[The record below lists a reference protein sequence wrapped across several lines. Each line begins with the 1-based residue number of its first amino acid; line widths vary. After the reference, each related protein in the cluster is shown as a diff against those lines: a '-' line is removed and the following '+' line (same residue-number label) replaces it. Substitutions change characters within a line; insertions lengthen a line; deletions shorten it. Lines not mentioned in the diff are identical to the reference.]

1 MTTQIKSE
9 HQVEVPVKSSF
20 LDKVLRA
27 DGIFALFSG
36 TLLVIAASPIANLI
50 AIDQPVIL
58 IVLGLVLFGY
68 GAMLLVSAGRENMNR
83 QVAWLAII
91 LNSVWVIAS
100 YLGLFLGWFPVN
112 TAGNWAIALVAEAV
126 AIFAI
131 LEYIGLRRSRK

>member
-9 HQVEVPVKSSF
+9 HQVEVLVKSSF

-36 TLLVIAASPIANLI
+36 ILLVIAASPIANLI

-68 GAMLLVSAGRENMNR
+68 GAMLLFP
-83 QVAWLAII
+83 QVEKTR
-91 LNSVWVIAS
+91 IA
-100 YLGLFLGWFPVN
+100 
-112 TAGNWAIALVAEAV
+112 
-126 AIFAI
+126 
-131 LEYIGLRRSRK
+131 K